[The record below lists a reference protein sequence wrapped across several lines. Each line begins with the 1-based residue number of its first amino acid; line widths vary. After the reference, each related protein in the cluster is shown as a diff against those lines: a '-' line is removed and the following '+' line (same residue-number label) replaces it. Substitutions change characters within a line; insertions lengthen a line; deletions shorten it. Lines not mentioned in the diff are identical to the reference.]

1 MIDRRQYASASGLAR
16 GAYVLADAGAPAPSV
31 ILIATGSEV
40 SLALEAHQRLAK
52 EGIRSRV
59 VSMPSWEL
67 FDRQPQSY
75 RDGVLPPGVRARVSI
90 EAASPFGWERYVGA
104 DGAIIGV
111 DRFGSSAP
119 GPTLMREFGFTPE
132 HVAETAKAIAGRVP
146 PREG

>member
-1 MIDRRQYASASGLAR
+1 
-16 GAYVLADAGAPAPSV
+16 V

-40 SLALEAHQRLAK
+40 SVALEAYQRLTK

-75 RDGVLPPGVRARVSI
+75 RDAVLPPSVRARVSI
-90 EAASPFGWERYVGA
+90 EAAASFGWERYVGA

-111 DRFGSSAP
+111 DRFGASAP
-119 GPTLMREFGFTPE
+119 GPMLMHEFGFTAE
-132 HVAETAKAIAGRVP
+132 HVAETAKAIVQRMPSRQGWH
-146 PREG
+146 